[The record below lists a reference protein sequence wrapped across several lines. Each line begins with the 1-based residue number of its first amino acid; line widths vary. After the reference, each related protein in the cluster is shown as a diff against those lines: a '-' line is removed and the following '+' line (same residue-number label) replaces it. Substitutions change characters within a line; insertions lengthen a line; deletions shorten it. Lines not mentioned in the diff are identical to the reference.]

1 MDDTNVEHR
10 NFLFIIESPG
20 AEDFL
25 EDRKEGDTLR
35 AMLELAGIQAKYR
48 TVVTKAAFVA
58 SLVELSKFS
67 LSASHYSPEDVQ
79 ISGGRYRSRDAPLKR
94 TLFHPV
100 LHLSCHSNEELL
112 AFSSGEK
119 MTWHEFGGL
128 LYELNDEIGW
138 INDDMSHLAI
148 GLSSCDGYAAAKRVI
163 HDGKPAPFVI
173 LIGPTEPVSWADSL
187 VAFSV
192 YYHLTLTDRLPGG
205 IGEGVKRMNM
215 AAGLEPNTFRG
226 MNWQRK
232 ETDDL
237 QVPNPDMSGDDRRE
251 R

>member
-35 AMLELAGIQAKYR
+35 AMLELGGIQAKYR
-48 TVVTKAAFVA
+48 TAVTKEAFVA

-67 LSASHYSPEDVQ
+67 PSASHYSPEDVQ
-79 ISGGRYRSRDAPLKR
+79 ISGGRYRIRDAPLKR

-138 INDDMSHLAI
+138 INNDMSHLAI
-148 GLSSCDGYAAAKRVI
+148 GLSSCEGYAAAKRVI
-163 HDGKPAPFVI
+163 HKGKPVPFVI

-232 ETDDL
+232 ETDDRR
-237 QVPNPDMSGDDRRE
+237 VPDPDKSGDDRRE